1 MYCPTD
7 KAVIYFLK
15 GVNMEFNDKIEKYKR
30 LAVKKPKYYV
40 SIGDLYSD
48 DGDFKT
54 ATIYY
59 QKAVDNGVLAYTV
72 LGDTWGYRSQYK
84 KAFDVYTEGANKGEA
99 ECFAR
104 LGFCYET
111 GYVKI
116 DIQKAIECYAKAS
129 DLGVATAARSLGDLY
144 YFNTPIEDSEI
155 ENVKNA
161 LKCYERAFY
170 LGDIEV
176 AKKIGFI
183 YLNNEELKDV
193 PKAIE
198 WYEKG
203 LSLGEY
209 SLNFDLAYVYLN
221 DRFVPHDYKKGLKYL
236 LDGVHHNDPE
246 SLYMYARVR
255 ETGMYKVEPD
265 KKAYIYYL
273 KKAAALGQDDALLD
287 LGYYYY
293 KKGKYDDALDCF
305 AQCELEVVGLYW
317 AIATIC
323 ETQKADYKNALFYY
337 QMAMEMDFPDAIERM
352 AEAYLG
358 DELGLERDEKTALK
372 LFKRAAKLGNAAAQY
387 NLGMAYACGY
397 YGVTADKDK
406 AIYWLKKSAHGEN
419 PMACLQMG
427 LYYFY
432 TVQTESAYKKAF
444 DLFTDAYNFGEDQ
457 AIINIGLCYL
467 QGKGVERNPKE
478 AVKCFKEAAKTANSG
493 IAYYNLGICYENGFG
508 VRKDYKKAIEAYKNA
523 TENGERQGLVAI
535 KNVYLKMNEKKE

>member
-1 MYCPTD
+1 M
-7 KAVIYFLK
+7 KSVS
-15 GVNMEFNDKIEKYKR
+15 DKIKKYER

-40 SIGDLYSD
+40 SIGNLYSD

-161 LKCYERAFY
+161 LKYYERSFY

-198 WYEKG
+198 WYKKG

-221 DRFVPHDYKKGLKYL
+221 DKFVPSDYEKGLAYL
-236 LDGVHHNDPE
+236 TDGVKHNDPE
-246 SLYMYARVR
+246 SLYMQARIYEEGWYNVA
-255 ETGMYKVEPD
+255 PD
-265 KKAYIYYL
+265 RKKYIHYL
-273 KKAAALGQDDALLD
+273 KKAANLCQDDALLD

-323 ETQKADYKNALFYY
+323 EEQKKDYKNALAYY
-337 QMAMEMDFPDAIERM
+337 RMAMEMNFPDAIERM

-358 DELGLERDEKTALK
+358 DELGLEKDEKTALK
-372 LFKRAAKLGNAAAQY
+372 LFKRAAKLGNTAAQY
-387 NLGMAYACGY
+387 NLGMAYAYGY
-397 YGVTADKDK
+397 YGVTADRKT
-406 AIYWLKKSAHGEN
+406 ALHWLKKSVKGEN
-419 PMACLQMG
+419 PSACLQMG
-427 LYYFY
+427 LYYYY
-432 TVQTESAYKKAF
+432 TVKTETAYKKAF
-444 DLFTDAYNFGEDQ
+444 ELFTNAYNLGEEE
-457 AIINIGLCYL
+457 AIIDIGLCYL
-467 QGKGVERNPKE
+467 QGKGVRKNDKA
-478 AVKCFKEAAKTANSG
+478 AVKCFKTAAEKCNSG
-493 IAYYNLGICYENGFG
+493 VAYHNLGICYENGFG
-508 VRKDYKKAIEAYKNA
+508 VKKDYEKAIEMYGKAV
-523 TENGERQGLVAI
+523 ENGERAGLEAI
-535 KNVYLKMNEKKE
+535 KKVYLKINKSKL

>member
-1 MYCPTD
+1 
-7 KAVIYFLK
+7 
-15 GVNMEFNDKIEKYKR
+15 MENLDVKIEKYLK
-30 LAVKKPKYYV
+30 LAKKKPQYYV
-40 SIGDLYSD
+40 KLGDLYSD

-54 ATIYY
+54 ATICYK
-59 QKAVDNGVLAYTV
+59 KAVDNGVLAYTV

-129 DLGVATAARSLGDLY
+129 DLGVAAAARSLGDLY

-161 LKCYERAFY
+161 LKYYERAFY

-183 YLNNEELKDV
+183 YLNNEELKNV

-203 LSLGEY
+203 LSLGE
-209 SLNFDLAYVYLN
+209 SALNFDMAYLYLN
-221 DRFVPHDYKKGLKYL
+221 DRFVPHDYEKGLFYL
-236 LDGVHHNDPE
+236 ANGVKSNDPHC
-246 SLYMYARVR
+246 LYLQARIY
-255 ETGMYKVEPD
+255 EMGLYGIAADNAK
-265 KKAYIYYL
+265 YIHFL
-273 KKAAALGQDDALLD
+273 KRAAKLGQDDALLD
-287 LGYYYY
+287 LGYYYFE
-293 KKGKYDDALDCF
+293 KNDYDKALDCF
-305 AQCELEVVGLYW
+305 AECELDDARLYW
-317 AIATIC
+317 SIAIIC
-323 ETQKADYKNALFYY
+323 ETKKQDYKNALRYY
-337 QMAMEMDFPDAIERM
+337 QLSMEMGYPDAVERM

-358 DELGLERDEKTALK
+358 DELGLEKDEQMALK
-372 LFKRAAKLGNAAAQY
+372 LFKKAAKLGDASAQY
-387 NLGMAYACGY
+387 NLGMGYACGY
-397 YGVTADKDK
+397 YGLTANREN
-406 AIYWLKKSAHGEN
+406 AIYWLKKSANRQN

-432 TVQTESAYKKAF
+432 TVKTESAYKKALK
-444 DLFTDAYNFGEDQ
+444 LFTNAYNLGEEE

-467 QGKGVERNPKE
+467 QGKGAKENKKE
-478 AVKCFKEAAKTANSG
+478 AVKCFKTAVKNCNSG
-493 IAYYNLGICYENGFG
+493 VAYHNLGICYENGFG
-508 VRKDYKKAIEAYKNA
+508 VKQDYKKAIEMYGQAV
-523 TENGERQGLVAI
+523 ENGESAGLAAI
-535 KNVYLKMNEKKE
+535 KNIYTKMNENANLDK

>member
-1 MYCPTD
+1 MID
-7 KAVIYFLK
+7 IDAKVA
-15 GVNMEFNDKIEKYKR
+15 KYKK
-30 LAVKKPKYYV
+30 LALKKPKYYV
-40 SIGDLYSD
+40 AIGDLYLD
-48 DGDFKT
+48 EADFKN
-54 ATIYY
+54 AIVYY
-59 QKAVDNGVLAYTV
+59 EKAVENGVLAYTV

-161 LKCYERAFY
+161 LKYYERAFY
-170 LGDIEV
+170 LGDVNI

-221 DRFVPHDYKKGLKYL
+221 DRFIPHDYEKGLKYL
-236 LDGVHHNDPE
+236 ADGVAHDDPE
-246 SLYMYARVR
+246 SLYLQARIYEV
-255 ETGMYKVEPD
+255 GMYGVEPD
-265 KKAYIYYL
+265 AKAYIKYL
-273 KKAAALGQDDALLD
+273 KKAANLCQDDALLD

-293 KKGKYDDALDCF
+293 GKGKYDEALDCF
-305 AQCELEVVGLYW
+305 AQCDLDYVGVYW
-317 AIATIC
+317 CMATIY
-323 ETQKADYKNALFYY
+323 ETEKADYKNALFYY

-372 LFKRAAKLGNAAAQY
+372 LFKRAAKLGSHDAQY

-397 YGVTADKDK
+397 YGLTADKEK
-406 AIYWLKKSAHGEN
+406 ALYWLKKSAKGEN
-419 PMACLQMG
+419 PMACLQVG
-427 LYYFY
+427 LYDFY
-432 TVQTESAYKKAF
+432 TVQTDKAYKRAF
-444 DLFTDAYNFGEDQ
+444 ELFTQAYNLGEDQ

-467 QGKGVERNPKE
+467 QGKGVKEDRKE
-478 AVKCFKEAAKTANSG
+478 AVKCFKEAVKTSNSAV
-493 IAYYNLGICYENGFG
+493 AYFNLGICYENGLG
-508 VRKDYKKAIEAYKNA
+508 VRKDYKKAIEAYGKA
-523 TENGERQGLVAI
+523 VENGERAGLESI
-535 KNVYLKMNEKKE
+535 KNVYLKMEKENNDKTSKETK

>member
-1 MYCPTD
+1 MST
-7 KAVIYFLK
+7 
-15 GVNMEFNDKIEKYKR
+15 NSDKIKRYER

-40 SIGDLYSD
+40 SIGDIYIEE
-48 DGDFKT
+48 GAFKA

-59 QKAVDNGVLAYTV
+59 QKAVDNGVLAYTL

-84 KAFDVYTEGANKGEA
+84 KAFDAYTEGANKGEA

-129 DLGVATAARSLGDLY
+129 DLGVTAAARSLGDLY
-144 YFNTPIEDSEI
+144 YFHAPIEDSKI

-161 LKCYERAFY
+161 LKYYERAFY
-170 LGDIEV
+170 LGDIQI

-183 YLNNEELKDV
+183 YLNNENLKDV
-193 PKAIE
+193 HKAIE
-198 WYEKG
+198 WYKKG

-221 DRFVPHDYKKGLKYL
+221 DGFVPHDYKKGLKYL

-293 KKGKYDDALDCF
+293 NKGKYDDALDCF
-305 AQCELEVVGLYW
+305 ASSDLNVVGLYW
-317 AIATIC
+317 SMATIYEVKKKITKTRFSIIVWQWKMIIQTLSREWQKRISATNSDLKRTRKPPLNFSNEPQNS
-323 ETQKADYKNALFYY
+323 ETRSHNIISVWRMLAVITVLL
-337 QMAMEMDFPDAIERM
+337 PIE
-352 AEAYLG
+352 
-358 DELGLERDEKTALK
+358 
-372 LFKRAAKLGNAAAQY
+372 KR
-387 NLGMAYACGY
+387 
-397 YGVTADKDK
+397 
-406 AIYWLKKSAHGEN
+406 H
-419 PMACLQMG
+419 
-427 LYYFY
+427 F
-432 TVQTESAYKKAF
+432 
-444 DLFTDAYNFGEDQ
+444 
-457 AIINIGLCYL
+457 IG
-467 QGKGVERNPKE
+467 
-478 AVKCFKEAAKTANSG
+478 
-493 IAYYNLGICYENGFG
+493 
-508 VRKDYKKAIEAYKNA
+508 
-523 TENGERQGLVAI
+523 
-535 KNVYLKMNEKKE
+535 

>member
-1 MYCPTD
+1 MKNID
-7 KAVIYFLK
+7 
-15 GVNMEFNDKIEKYKR
+15 DKIKKYER
-30 LAVKKPKYYV
+30 LAVKKLKYYV

-129 DLGVATAARSLGDLY
+129 DLGVAAAARSLGDLY

-161 LKCYERAFY
+161 LKYYERAFY

-203 LSLGEY
+203 LSLGDH

-221 DRFVPHDYKKGLKYL
+221 DRFVPHDYEKGLKYL
-236 LDGVHHNDPE
+236 ADGVKHNDPE
-246 SLYMYARVR
+246 SLYMQARVY
-255 ETGMYKVEPD
+255 EEGLYGIEPD
-265 KKAYIYYL
+265 RKKYIHYL
-273 KKAAALGQDDALLD
+273 KKAANLCQDDALLD

-305 AQCELEVVGLYW
+305 SECDLNDARLYW
-317 AIATIC
+317 AIAIIL
-323 ETQKADYKNALFYY
+323 EVKKEDYKNALRYY
-337 QMAMEMDFPDAIERM
+337 QAAAEMDFPDAIERM

-358 DELGLERDEKTALK
+358 DELGLKKNEKTALK
-372 LFKRAAKLGNAAAQY
+372 LFKRAAELDNAAAQY

-397 YGVTADKDK
+397 YGVKTDREK
-406 AIYWLKKSAHGEN
+406 AVFWLEKSAKGEN
-419 PMACLQMG
+419 PSACLQVG
-427 LYYFY
+427 LYYYY
-432 TVQTESAYKKAF
+432 TVKTEAAYKKAF
-444 DLFTDAYNFGEDQ
+444 ELFTDAYNLGEEE

-467 QGKGVERNPKE
+467 QGNGVKEDKKE
-478 AVKCFKEAAKTANSG
+478 AVKCFEQAAEKCSSSV
-493 IAYYNLGICYENGFG
+493 AYFNLGVCYENGFG
-508 VRKDYKKAIEAYKNA
+508 LEKDYQKAIEMYGKAV
-523 TENGERQGLVAI
+523 ENGEKAGLKAI
-535 KNVYLKMNEKKE
+535 KAISTEINKKKK

>member
-1 MYCPTD
+1 MST
-7 KAVIYFLK
+7 
-15 GVNMEFNDKIEKYKR
+15 NSDKIKR
-30 LAVKKPKYYV
+30 YEWLAVKKPKYYV

-48 DGDFKT
+48 DGDFKI
-54 ATIYY
+54 ATTYY

-129 DLGVATAARSLGDLY
+129 DLGLAAAARSLGDLY
-144 YFNTPIEDSEI
+144 YFNTPIENSKI

-161 LKCYERAFY
+161 LKYYERAFY
-170 LGDIEV
+170 LGDVQI

-183 YLNNEELKDV
+183 CLNNEELKDV
-193 PKAIE
+193 SKAIE

-246 SLYMYARVR
+246 SIYMYARVR

-273 KKAAALGQDDALLD
+273 KKSAALGQDDALLD

-293 KKGKYDDALDCF
+293 NKGKYDDALDCF

-323 ETQKADYKNALFYY
+323 EEKKKDYKNALRYY
-337 QMAMEMDFPDAIERM
+337 QAAMEMDFPDAIERM

-397 YGVTADKDK
+397 YGLMADREK
-406 AIYWLKKSAHGEN
+406 AIFWLKKSAKGEN
-419 PMACLQMG
+419 PMACLQLG

-432 TVQTESAYKKAF
+432 TIKTEKAYKKAF
-444 DLFTDAYNFGEDQ
+444 DLFTNAFHLGEKE
-457 AIINIGLCYL
+457 AIIDIGLCYL
-467 QGKGVERNPKE
+467 QGNGTKENKKE
-478 AVKCFKEAAKTANSG
+478 AVKCFKMAANKLGSG
-493 IAYYNLGICYENGFG
+493 LGFYNLGICYENGFG
-508 VRKDYKKAIEAYKNA
+508 VHQDYRQAIEMYGKSV
-523 TENGERQGLVAI
+523 ELGEKTGLEAI
-535 KNVYLKMNEKKE
+535 KRVYSKINDNVHRV

>member
-1 MYCPTD
+1 MSTNSD
-7 KAVIYFLK
+7 KMKRY
-15 GVNMEFNDKIEKYKR
+15 ER
-30 LAVKKPKYYV
+30 LAVKNPKYYV

-84 KAFDVYTEGANKGEA
+84 KAFNVYKEGANKGEA

-129 DLGVATAARSLGDLY
+129 DLGVAAAARPLGDLY
-144 YFNTPIEDSEI
+144 YFYTPIKDSEI

-161 LKCYERAFY
+161 LKYYERAFY
-170 LGDIEV
+170 LGDVQIT
-176 AKKIGFI
+176 KKIGFI

-203 LSLGEY
+203 LSLGDH
-209 SLNFDLAYVYLN
+209 SLNFDLACVYLN
-221 DRFVPHDYKKGLKYL
+221 DRFVPHDYEKGLKYL
-236 LDGVHHNDPE
+236 ADGVKHNDPE
-246 SLYMYARVR
+246 SLYMQARIY
-255 ETGMYKVEPD
+255 EEGWYGIESD
-265 KKAYIYYL
+265 EKKYIHYL
-273 KKAAALGQDDALLD
+273 KKAANLCQNDALFD

-305 AQCELEVVGLYW
+305 AQCDLDDADVYW
-317 AIATIC
+317 AIATIY
-323 ETQKADYKNALFYY
+323 EEQKKDYKNALAYY
-337 QMAMEMDFPDAIERM
+337 RMAMEMNFPDAIERM

-358 DELGLERDEKTALK
+358 DELGLEKAEKTALK
-372 LFKRAAKLGNAAAQY
+372 LFKRAAKLGNADAQY

-397 YGVTADKDK
+397 YGVTADRET
-406 AIYWLKKSAHGEN
+406 ALYWLKKSVRGEN
-419 PMACLQMG
+419 PMACLQVG
-427 LYYFY
+427 LYYYY
-432 TVQTESAYKKAF
+432 TVKTKAAYKKAF
-444 DLFTDAYNFGEDQ
+444 ELFTDAYNLGEKE

-467 QGKGVERNPKE
+467 QGNGVKEDKKE
-478 AVKCFKEAAKTANSG
+478 AVKCFKTAAEKCNSG
-493 IAYYNLGICYENGFG
+493 VAYHNLGICYENGFG
-508 VRKDYKKAIEAYKNA
+508 VRKDYKKAIEMYGKAV
-523 TENGERQGLVAI
+523 ENGEKAGLEGI
-535 KNVYLKMNEKKE
+535 KSVYLKMGKDKSKL

>member
-1 MYCPTD
+1 MSKNSD
-7 KAVIYFLK
+7 KMKRY
-15 GVNMEFNDKIEKYKR
+15 ER

-129 DLGVATAARSLGDLY
+129 DFGVAAAARSLGDLY

-161 LKCYERAFY
+161 LKYYERAFY

-273 KKAAALGQDDALLD
+273 RKAAALGQDDALLD

-293 KKGKYDDALDCF
+293 NKGKFDDALDCF

-323 ETQKADYKNALFYY
+323 EEQKKDYKNALRYY
-337 QMAMEMDFPDAIERM
+337 QAAMEMDFPDAIERM

-358 DELGLERDEKTALK
+358 DELGLEKDEKTALK

-397 YGVTADKDK
+397 YGLTADKEK
-406 AIYWLKKSAHGEN
+406 AIFWLKKSAKGEN
-419 PMACLQMG
+419 PMACVQMG
-427 LYYFY
+427 LYYYY
-432 TVQTESAYKKAF
+432 TVKTEAAYRKAF
-444 DLFTDAYNFGEDQ
+444 KMFVSGYYLGEKE
-457 AIINIGLCYL
+457 AAVNIGLCYL
-467 QGKGVERNPKE
+467 QGNGVKRDPKE
-478 AVKCFKEAAKTANSG
+478 AVKRFREAVKTTDSG
-493 IAYYNLGICYENGFG
+493 VGYYNLGICYENGFG
-508 VRKDYKKAIEAYKNA
+508 VKKDYKKAIEAYGKA
-523 TENGERQGLVAI
+523 VEKGESAGLNAI
-535 KNVYLKMNEKKE
+535 KNVYLKMKKKRGKQ

>member
-1 MYCPTD
+1 MS
-7 KAVIYFLK
+7 VS
-15 GVNMEFNDKIEKYKR
+15 NDKIEKYLKFTK
-30 LAVKKPKYYV
+30 KKPQYYAKL
-40 SIGDLYSD
+40 GDLYSD
-48 DGDFKT
+48 EGDFKT

-84 KAFDVYTEGANKGEA
+84 KAFDAYTEGANKGEA

-129 DLGVATAARSLGDLY
+129 DLGVAAAARSLGDLY
-144 YFNTPIEDSEI
+144 YFNTPIEDSKI

-161 LKCYERAFY
+161 LKYYERAFY

-183 YLNNEELKDV
+183 YLNNEELKNV
-193 PKAIE
+193 TKAIE

-221 DRFVPHDYKKGLKYL
+221 DKFVPHDYKKGLKYL

-255 ETGMYKVEPD
+255 KTGMYKVEPD

-293 KKGKYDDALDCF
+293 NKGKYDDALDCF

-323 ETQKADYKNALFYY
+323 EEQKKDYKNALRYY
-337 QMAMEMDFPDAIERM
+337 QAAMEMDFPDAIERSSWSRWFS
-352 AEAYLG
+352 ANLRCDRKE
-358 DELGLERDEKTALK
+358 EK
-372 LFKRAAKLGNAAAQY
+372 R
-387 NLGMAYACGY
+387 
-397 YGVTADKDK
+397 
-406 AIYWLKKSAHGEN
+406 
-419 PMACLQMG
+419 
-427 LYYFY
+427 
-432 TVQTESAYKKAF
+432 
-444 DLFTDAYNFGEDQ
+444 
-457 AIINIGLCYL
+457 
-467 QGKGVERNPKE
+467 
-478 AVKCFKEAAKTANSG
+478 G
-493 IAYYNLGICYENGFG
+493 I
-508 VRKDYKKAIEAYKNA
+508 V
-523 TENGERQGLVAI
+523 
-535 KNVYLKMNEKKE
+535 

>member
-1 MYCPTD
+1 MST
-7 KAVIYFLK
+7 KS
-15 GVNMEFNDKIEKYKR
+15 DKIKRYER

-84 KAFDVYTEGANKGEA
+84 KAFDAYTEGANKGEA

-129 DLGVATAARSLGDLY
+129 DLGVAAAARSLGDLY

-161 LKCYERAFY
+161 LKYYERAFY

-221 DRFVPHDYKKGLKYL
+221 DGFIPHDYEKGLKYL

-265 KKAYIYYL
+265 KKMYIKYL
-273 KKAAALGQDDALLD
+273 KKAARLGQDDALLD

-305 AQCELEVVGLYW
+305 AQCEFEVVGLYW

-323 ETQKADYKNALFYY
+323 EEQKQDYKNALTYY
-337 QMAMEMDFPDAIERM
+337 RMAMEMDFPDAIERM

-358 DELGLERDEKTALK
+358 DELGLEKDEKTALK

-397 YGVTADKDK
+397 YGVTADRKT
-406 AIYWLKKSAHGEN
+406 ALHWLKKSVKGEN
-419 PMACLQMG
+419 PSACLQVG
-427 LYYFY
+427 LYYYY
-432 TVQTESAYKKAF
+432 TVKTEAAYKKAF
-444 DLFTDAYNFGEDQ
+444 ELFTDAYNLGENE

-467 QGKGVERNPKE
+467 QGNGVKEDKKE
-478 AVKCFKEAAKTANSG
+478 AVKCFKTAAEKCNSG
-493 IAYYNLGICYENGFG
+493 VAYHNLGICYENGFG
-508 VRKDYKKAIEAYKNA
+508 VRKDYKKAIEMYGKAV
-523 TENGERQGLVAI
+523 ENGEKAGLEAI
-535 KNVYLKMNEKKE
+535 KNVYLKMGEDKSKL

>member
-1 MYCPTD
+1 MNISDD
-7 KAVIYFLK
+7 KLQ
-15 GVNMEFNDKIEKYKR
+15 KYIR
-30 LAVKKPKYYV
+30 LAKKKPQYYV
-40 SIGDLYSD
+40 KLGDLYSD

-54 ATIYY
+54 ATICY

-129 DLGVATAARSLGDLY
+129 DLGVAAAARSLGELY
-144 YFNTPIEDSEI
+144 YLNTPIEDSEI

-161 LKCYERAFY
+161 LKYYERAFY

-203 LSLGEY
+203 LSLGE
-209 SLNFDLAYVYLN
+209 SALNFDMAYLYLN
-221 DRFVPHDYKKGLKYL
+221 DRFVPHDYEKGLFYL
-236 LDGVHHNDPE
+236 ANGVKANDPHC
-246 SLYMYARVR
+246 LYLQARIYEMGLYGVS
-255 ETGMYKVEPD
+255 PD
-265 KKAYIYYL
+265 NTKYIYFL
-273 KKAAALGQDDALLD
+273 KRAAKLGQDDALLD
-287 LGYYYY
+287 LGYYYF
-293 KKGKYDDALDCF
+293 GKNDYDKALDCF
-305 AQCELEVVGLYW
+305 AECELDDARLYW
-317 AIATIC
+317 SIAIIC
-323 ETQKADYKNALFYY
+323 ETKKQDYKNALRYY
-337 QMAMEMDFPDAIERM
+337 QLSMEMGYPDAVERM

-358 DELGLERDEKTALK
+358 DELGLEKDEQMALK
-372 LFKRAAKLGNAAAQY
+372 LFKKAAKLGDASAQY
-387 NLGMAYACGY
+387 NLGMGYACGY
-397 YGVTADKDK
+397 YGLTANREN
-406 AIYWLKKSAHGEN
+406 AIYWLRKSAKRQN

-432 TVQTESAYKKAF
+432 TIKTESAYKKALK
-444 DLFTDAYNFGEDQ
+444 LFTNAYNLGEEE
-457 AIINIGLCYL
+457 AIINIGLCCL
-467 QGKGVERNPKE
+467 QGKGVKENKKE
-478 AVKCFKEAAKTANSG
+478 AVKCFKTAVKNCNSG
-493 IAYYNLGICYENGFG
+493 VAYHNLGICYENGFG
-508 VRKDYKKAIEAYKNA
+508 VKQDYKKAIEMYGKAA
-523 TENGERQGLVAI
+523 ENGESAGLDAI
-535 KNVYLKMNEKKE
+535 KRVYTLMNKKDKK

>member
-1 MYCPTD
+1 MST
-7 KAVIYFLK
+7 
-15 GVNMEFNDKIEKYKR
+15 NSDKIKRYKQ
-30 LAVKKPKYYV
+30 LAVKNPKYYV
-40 SIGDLYSD
+40 SIGNIYIEE
-48 DGDFKT
+48 GAFKA

-84 KAFDVYTEGANKGEA
+84 KAFNVYTEGANKGEA

-129 DLGVATAARSLGDLY
+129 DLGVAAAARSLGDLY

-155 ENVKNA
+155 AYVKNA

-221 DRFVPHDYKKGLKYL
+221 DRFVPHDYEKGLKYL

-293 KKGKYDDALDCF
+293 DKGKYDDALDCF
-305 AQCELEVVGLYW
+305 ASSDLNVVGLYW
-317 AIATIC
+317 AMATIY
-323 ETQKADYKNALFYY
+323 EAKKKDYKNALFYY
-337 QMAMEMDFPDAIERM
+337 RMAMEDDYPDAIERM

-397 YGVTADKDK
+397 YGVTPDKDK
-406 AIYWLKKSAHGEN
+406 ALHWLKQSVKGEN
-419 PMACLQMG
+419 PSACLQVG
-427 LYYFY
+427 LYYYY
-432 TVQTESAYKKAF
+432 TVKTKAAYKKAF
-444 DLFTDAYNFGEDQ
+444 ELFTDAYNLGENE

-467 QGKGVERNPKE
+467 QGNGVKEDKKE
-478 AVKCFKEAAKTANSG
+478 AVKCFRTAAEKYSSG
-493 IAYYNLGICYENGFG
+493 VAYHNLGICYENGFG
-508 VRKDYKKAIEAYKNA
+508 VRKDYKKAIEMYGKAV
-523 TENGERQGLVAI
+523 ENGEKAGLEGI
-535 KNVYLKMNEKKE
+535 KNVYLKMGEDKSKL

>member
-1 MYCPTD
+1 MD
-7 KAVIYFLK
+7 I
-15 GVNMEFNDKIEKYKR
+15 NDKIKKYKR

-40 SIGDLYSD
+40 SVGDLYSD
-48 DGDFKT
+48 EGDFKT

-84 KAFDVYTEGANKGEA
+84 KAFDVYAEGANKGEA

-129 DLGVATAARSLGDLY
+129 DLGVVAAARSLGDLY

-161 LKCYERAFY
+161 LKYYERAFY
-170 LGDIEV
+170 LGDIQI

-183 YLNNEELKDV
+183 YLNNEKLKDI
-193 PKAIE
+193 PKATE

-203 LSLGEY
+203 LSLGNH

-221 DRFVPHDYKKGLKYL
+221 DRFVPHDYEKGLAYL
-236 LDGVHHNDPE
+236 ADGVKHNDPE
-246 SLYMYARVR
+246 SLYMQARVY
-255 ETGMYKVEPD
+255 EEGWYGIEPD
-265 KKAYIYYL
+265 KKKYIHYL
-273 KKAAALGQDDALLD
+273 KKAAYLCQDDALLD

-293 KKGKYDDALDCF
+293 NKDKFDDALDCF
-305 AQCELEVVGLYW
+305 AQCDLDNVGVYW
-317 AIATIC
+317 CMATIY
-323 ETQKADYKNALFYY
+323 ETKKADYKNALFYY

-358 DELGLERDEKTALK
+358 DELGLEKDEKTAIK
-372 LFKRAAKLGNAAAQY
+372 LFKRAAKLGNPAAQY

-397 YGVTADKDK
+397 YGLDANREK
-406 AIYWLKKSAHGEN
+406 AVFWLKKSAKGEN
-419 PMACLQMG
+419 PSACLQMG
-427 LYYFY
+427 LYYYY
-432 TVQTESAYKKAF
+432 TVKTEAAYKKAF
-444 DLFTDAYNFGEDQ
+444 ESFSNAYNLGEVE
-457 AIINIGLCYL
+457 AIINIGLCFL
-467 QGKGVERNPKE
+467 QGNGVKENKKE
-478 AVKCFKEAAKTANSG
+478 AVKCFNTAAEKCGSG
-493 IAYYNLGICYENGFG
+493 VAYHNLGICYENGFG
-508 VRKDYKKAIEAYKNA
+508 VRKDYKKAIEMYGKAV
-523 TENGERQGLVAI
+523 ENGEKAGLDAI
-535 KNVYLKMNEKKE
+535 KRVYSKMNVNQA